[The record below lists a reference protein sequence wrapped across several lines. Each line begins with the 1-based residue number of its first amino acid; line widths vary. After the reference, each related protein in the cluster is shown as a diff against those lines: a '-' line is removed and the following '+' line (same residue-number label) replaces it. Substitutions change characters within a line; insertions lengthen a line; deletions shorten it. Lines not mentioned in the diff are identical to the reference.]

1 MRSKS
6 ILTLLAAG
14 AMSLGIVTA
23 ASAGS
28 ATGDSVA
35 PVVAF
40 GPAGH
45 GELHND
51 GGKPDTPGDPG
62 DGSGDHGKPEV
73 TGKSADAGLH
83 GLPDQASERA
93 HAVVAAAFKRHEA
106 IRSQL
111 DGIRALPPG
120 QRGKAVSA
128 LMGEFGE
135 LFRLAGDAAGD
146 EGDDDA

>member
-28 ATGDSVA
+28 ATSDDIA
-35 PVVAF
+35 PVATF
-40 GPAGH
+40 GPANH
-45 GELHND
+45 GGVHSE
-51 GGKPDTPGDPG
+51 GGKPENPGNP
-62 DGSGDHGKPEV
+62 DGGGGQSGDHGKPD
-73 TGKSADAGLH
+73 DAGLH
-83 GLPDQASERA
+83 GPSANASDHA
-93 HAVVAAAFKRHEA
+93 KAVVAAAFDRNEA

-111 DGIRALPPG
+111 HEIRGMPAG
-120 QRGKAVSA
+120 ERGPAVSA
-128 LMGEFGE
+128 LMSDFSE

-146 EGDDDA
+146 EGGDDA

>member
-6 ILTLLAAG
+6 ILNLLAAG

-28 ATGDSVA
+28 TTSDNVA

-40 GPAGH
+40 GPAEH
-45 GELHND
+45 GGVHNE
-51 GGKPDTPGDPG
+51 GGKPDGAG
-62 DGSGDHGKPEV
+62 GKSGDHGKPDDD
-73 TGKSADAGLH
+73 GLRGPSAN
-83 GLPDQASERA
+83 ASDRA
-93 HAVVAAAFKRHEA
+93 HAVVTAVFERHEA

-111 DGIRALPPG
+111 DVIRGMPAG
-120 QRGKAVSA
+120 ARGPAVSA

-135 LFRLAGDAAGD
+135 LFRLAGDAAGGESG
-146 EGDDDA
+146 EGGGDA